1 MPKDPS
7 YHTAYMRQWRK
18 KHRDKL
24 NAQARQA
31 YIDRKTL
38 GKRRKTSQYYPSDEQ
53 IAEKN
58 KRMAETREILGER
71 IKRLRK
77 ERGLTH
83 KYICESLGFSS
94 QQSLVWERSEAA
106 PRTQDIPVLA
116 RMLGVSTD
124 YLLTGKEAPRYAV
137 LLNAVKAAG
146 VRDSRLIAL
155 LNEHT

>member
-1 MPKDPS
+1 
-7 YHTAYMRQWRK
+7 
-18 KHRDKL
+18 
-24 NAQARQA
+24 
-31 YIDRKTL
+31 
-38 GKRRKTSQYYPSDEQ
+38 
-53 IAEKN
+53 
-58 KRMAETREILGER
+58 MAETREILGER

-146 VRDSRLIAL
+146 IRDPRLIAL

>member
-1 MPKDPS
+1 MAKYDDPAVHAE
-7 YHTAYMRQWRK
+7 YTRQWRK

-106 PRTQDIPVLA
+106 PPNARYTRTCQDAWCVYRLFTHRERGPALC
-116 RMLGVSTD
+116 
-124 YLLTGKEAPRYAV
+124 
-137 LLNAVKAAG
+137 
-146 VRDSRLIAL
+146 RLI
-155 LNEHT
+155 ERGQGGWDTRP